1 MSSKQKI
8 KCCLAIVVAFLGLSQ
23 SQLSAQPAP
32 TEINQVSPSEI
43 EEKLNS
49 SEFFLNNLDTGTAS
63 NVQELYEPPV
73 FNQQGANRTIE
84 WQMRVR
90 QNDLKSPVEVE
101 YEVKADNLTGNSF
114 SQDNSRN
121 IIPVTIAGSDFE
133 TLPDGNETET
143 VIVKGR
149 VTLKFDVSQFRPAG
163 QYGGRVSVCV
173 KDIND
178 GCIGN

>member
-1 MSSKQKI
+1 MSSKHKI
-8 KCCLAIVVAFLGLSQ
+8 KCCLAIVFAFLGLPQ
-23 SQLSAQPAP
+23 SQLLAQTAP
-32 TEINQVSPSEI
+32 TEINRVSPSEI

-49 SEFFLNNLDTGTAS
+49 SEFFLNGIDTGTAN

-73 FNQQGANRTIE
+73 FNQLGANRTIE
-84 WQMRVR
+84 WEMRVR

-101 YEVKADNLTGNSF
+101 YEVKADNLTGNNF

-121 IIPVTIAGSDFE
+121 MIPVTIAGSEFE
-133 TLPDGNETET
+133 TLPEGNETDTE
-143 VIVKGR
+143 IVKGK
-149 VTLKFDVSQFRPAG
+149 VTLKFDVSQFRAAG
-163 QYGGRVSVCV
+163 KYGGRVSICV